1 MYPYNDAY
9 DPIENVPIVS
19 GATAYD
25 HPHGGEYILVFH
37 KLLYYGTKMQ
47 HNVINPN
54 QVPFNRINF
63 LDNPVRDEELYIEVD
78 DEKAIP
84 LQFKGTACVY
94 KSRVPTR
101 CELKSCPKYG
111 MTNDTEWIP
120 QYVGLRSL
128 QNISEVKR

>member
-47 HNVINPN
+47 HSLISSN
-54 QVPFNRINF
+54 QVRFHGINF

-78 DEKAIP
+78 DEKSIP
-84 LQFKGTACVY
+84 LQFKGTKCVF
-94 KSRVPTR
+94 KSRVPTS
-101 CELKSCPKYG
+101 CELKSCKHYD
-111 MTNDTEWIP
+111 MTNAEKWIP
-120 QYVGLRSL
+120 QSIDLRSL